1 MSYFI
6 EFVLSDSD
14 CTGSEAL
21 ERDVVLFDEG
31 VDCVT
36 AYLKQFGCFGEAEE
50 VLLKQVLASRFFC
63 VLLFE
68 ELFLRL
74 STGFVCKVCTS
85 VWAVLCAFLLRDEFF
100 SAVLTDSVMS
110 H

>member
-14 CTGSEAL
+14 GACCEAL
-21 ERDVVLFDEG
+21 EWDVMLFDEC
-31 VDCVT
+31 VDGVT
-36 AYLKQFGCFGEAEE
+36 AYLKQFGCFGKAEE
-50 VLLKQVLASRFFC
+50 VLLKKILASCFFC

-68 ELFLRL
+68 ELFLCLL
-74 STGFVCKVCTS
+74 SGFVCKVCTS
-85 VWAVLCAFLLRDEFF
+85 MGAVLCAFLLRDEFF

>member
-1 MSYFI
+1 MPYFI

-14 CTGSEAL
+14 GACCQSL
-21 ERDVVLFDEG
+21 EWDVVLFDKD

-36 AYLKQFGCFGEAEE
+36 AYLKQFGGFSDAEE
-50 VLLKQVLASRFFC
+50 VLLKKILASGFFC

-68 ELFLRL
+68 ELFLCLL
-74 STGFVCKVCTS
+74 SGFVCKVCTS
-85 VWAVLCAFLLRDEFF
+85 VGAVLCAFLLRDEFF

>member
-14 CTGSEAL
+14 GACCQSL
-21 ERDVVLFDEG
+21 EWDVVLFDKD

-36 AYLKQFGCFGEAEE
+36 AYLEQFGGFSDAEE
-50 VLLKQVLASRFFC
+50 VLLKKILASRFFC

-68 ELFLRL
+68 ELFLCLL
-74 STGFVCKVCTS
+74 SGFVCKVCTS
-85 VWAVLCAFLLRDEFF
+85 VRAVLCAFLLRDEFF

>member
-6 EFVLSDSD
+6 EFALTASDGACCQS
-14 CTGSEAL
+14 L
-21 ERDVVLFDEG
+21 EWDVVLFDKD

-36 AYLKQFGCFGEAEE
+36 AYLKQFGGFSDAEE
-50 VLLKQVLASRFFC
+50 VLLKKILASCFFC

-68 ELFLRL
+68 ELFLCLL
-74 STGFVCKVCTS
+74 SGFVCKVCTS
-85 VWAVLCAFLLRDEFF
+85 VGAVLCAFLLRDEFF